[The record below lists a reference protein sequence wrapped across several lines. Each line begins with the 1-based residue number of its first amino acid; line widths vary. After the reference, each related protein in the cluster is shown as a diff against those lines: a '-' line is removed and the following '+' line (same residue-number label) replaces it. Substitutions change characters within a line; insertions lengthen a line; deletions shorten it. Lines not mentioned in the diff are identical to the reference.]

1 MRTYNSTIL
10 LGFIGAI
17 ELVFGSPLAVCVV
30 CLFLLFS
37 FVKLYVVSV
46 VFIC

>member
-1 MRTYNSTIL
+1 MQHAVDIVLFFIL

-37 FVKLYVVSV
+37 FVKLYVVS
-46 VFIC
+46 